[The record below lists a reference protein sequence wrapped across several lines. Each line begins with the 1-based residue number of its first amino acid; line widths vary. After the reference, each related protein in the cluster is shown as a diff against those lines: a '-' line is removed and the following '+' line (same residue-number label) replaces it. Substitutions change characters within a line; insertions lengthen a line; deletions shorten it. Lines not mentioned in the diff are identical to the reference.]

1 MSFSSPLLFS
11 PLLFQLAMRREEYFS
26 LATKRSQAYAH
37 AVQHGLGTPKS
48 DEHMQMVET
57 WKEEGEKARARVSSA
72 LLDRLFTEGECCHS
86 GGWWGIEC
94 LG

>member
-1 MSFSSPLLFS
+1 
-11 PLLFQLAMRREEYFS
+11 MRREEYFS

-57 WKEEGEKARARVSSA
+57 WKEEGEKALARVSSA
-72 LLDRLFTEGECCHS
+72 LLDRLFTEGECCCS
-86 GGWWGIEC
+86 GGGGALSV
-94 LG
+94 LGETLCCD